1 MNTWEKT
8 LLILLYLFAAH
19 HGNWTKKVANQKKWE
34 SETVGFN
41 YLSHSVLPL
50 RVKTKVRWT
59 LKFAVVFSGICEA
72 EQVELVKP
80 EWWNCYS

>member
-1 MNTWEKT
+1 M
-8 LLILLYLFAAH
+8 
-19 HGNWTKKVANQKKWE
+19 ANQKKWE

-72 EQVELVKP
+72 EQV
-80 EWWNCYS
+80 